1 MNMSAEA
8 KLPKI
13 AKNASATMN
22 FIQAIISAPRQRSL
36 LVVTMATVLGVAL
49 TVCLG
54 VWQLSR
60 GHEKEALH
68 AAIMARQA
76 QPALDTAAVLKD
88 RSVFTQL
95 HQGVRLDGRWLS
107 QHTVYLE
114 NRPMQGRSG
123 FIVLTPLQL
132 DGGTT
137 VLVQRGWIPRHQ
149 QDRTL
154 LAPVDTPQGLV
165 QVSGRIAAG
174 PSEVMG
180 LGETSSKTTAQ
191 TTGQS
196 PIRQNL
202 KLAEFSNEI
211 GVSLVGTVLQT
222 DADADGLQR
231 NWPANHGWR
240 RKALGLCPSV
250 VCIGCCAVTA
260 VFLVPM
266 DKALSPCKIKKL
278 PIHRTH

>member
-68 AAIMARQA
+68 AAILARQA

-114 NRPMQGRSG
+114 NRLMQGRSG

-154 LAPVDTPQGLV
+154 LAPVDTPQGIV
-165 QVSGRIAAG
+165 QVTGRIASG

-180 LGETSSKTTAQ
+180 LGGTSSKTTAQ
-191 TTGQS
+191 TAGQS

-211 GVSLVGTVLQT
+211 GISLVGTVLQT

-231 NWPANHGWR
+231 NWPQITAGVEKHWGYAFQWF
-240 RKALGLCPSV
+240 ALA
-250 VCIGCCAVTA
+250 AVQLLLY
-260 VFLVPM
+260 FWYQW
-266 DKALSPCKIKKL
+266 IK
-278 PIHRTH
+278 PYRHAR

>member
-95 HQGVRLDGRWLS
+95 HQGVRLEGRWLF

-123 FIVLTPLQL
+123 FIVLTPVQL

-149 QDRTL
+149 QVT
-154 LAPVDTPQGLV
+154 
-165 QVSGRIAAG
+165 GRIASG

-231 NWPANHGWR
+231 NWPQITAGVEKHWGYAFQWF
-240 RKALGLCPSV
+240 ALA
-250 VCIGCCAVTA
+250 AVQLLLY
-260 VFLVPM
+260 FWYQW
-266 DKALSPCKIKKL
+266 IK
-278 PIHRTH
+278 PYRHAR